1 MMENNRAPNQSVLD
15 ERGVTL
21 IELLV
26 VLVICA
32 IVVGGI
38 YKVFIT
44 QTKAY
49 TLQDQVV
56 EVQQDVRAAMELMVR
71 DIRMAGFQTNNFGN
85 AAISSN
91 AIVIYPNTSS
101 HITVNYEHI
110 NPLDPT
116 CQNPNDCVTYQVDYQ
131 LVTAVSSACPN
142 PPCLQHTC
150 TPNPAV
156 PPVPQ
161 CSGTPDILLTNVTNL
176 DFTYGID
183 ANGDGIIDGINMKTG
198 LIPDNPYSAPGSYH
212 NQFVL
217 AANVG
222 TAKILAV
229 HIQLQAAPTSTDPD
243 VTKMVSPR
251 TLNTAVTPRNIF
263 FNRFQSY

>member
-1 MMENNRAPNQSVLD
+1 MRRGALEACSILK
-15 ERGVTL
+15 EKGVTL

-49 TLQDQVV
+49 TLQDQVA

-71 DIRMAGFQTNNFGN
+71 DIRMAGFQTNNFGSYT
-85 AAISSN
+85 ISSN

-110 NPLDPT
+110 PPNDPN
-116 CQNPNDCVTYQVDYQ
+116 CQNNDCVTYNVDYQ

-150 TPNPAV
+150 TASPAV

-198 LIPDNPYSAPGSYH
+198 LIADNPYSAPGSYH

-217 AANVG
+217 AANVR

-251 TLNTAVTPRNIF
+251 TLNTVVTPRNIF
-263 FNRFQSY
+263 FNRFQAY